1 MRPIIALRGGL
12 GRRSDRYARPAGS
25 ISMERGSDMS
35 LSTPGGAAGP
45 SDAFDGAGAPPGGAS
60 APPDTPIASA
70 LDASA
75 STPGA
80 RDAGPPAEPVLVCRD
95 LRKRYGERT
104 AVDGVGFE
112 IAAGETYGLLGPNG
126 AGKTTSISMICGLLR
141 RDGGEVLVAG
151 RPIDIGATHAKAAIG
166 YVPQDLAI
174 YPDLTAR
181 ENLAFFG
188 RLQRLRGTE
197 LDRRVDE
204 VLAITDLTDRAG
216 DRTESFSG
224 GMKRRLNI
232 GIGLLHHPRLL
243 VLDEPTVG
251 VDPQSRNAIL
261 SSVAALEQEGMA
273 ILYTTHYMEE
283 AERLC
288 DRIGIIDE
296 GKIRAEGTRRELVAL
311 VGGKDRVEMVAGG
324 TVGPATAALRALA
337 GVEEATASDGRI
349 VLVVD
354 EARHVL
360 PLILETAAGAGAVVR
375 SVEVIEPDLEA
386 VFLHLTGKALRD

>member
-1 MRPIIALRGGL
+1 M
-12 GRRSDRYARPAGS
+12 
-25 ISMERGSDMS
+25 
-35 LSTPGGAAGP
+35 
-45 SDAFDGAGAPPGGAS
+45 
-60 APPDTPIASA
+60 
-70 LDASA
+70 
-75 STPGA
+75 
-80 RDAGPPAEPVLVCRD
+80 
-95 LRKRYGERT
+95 
-104 AVDGVGFE
+104 
-112 IAAGETYGLLGPNG
+112 
-126 AGKTTSISMICGLLR
+126 
-141 RDGGEVLVAG
+141 AG
-151 RPIDIGATHAKAAIG
+151 RPVDIGATDAKAAIG

-181 ENLAFFG
+181 ENLRFFG
-188 RLQRLRGTE
+188 RLQRLRGKE

-204 VLAITDLTDRAG
+204 VLALIDLADRAG
-216 DRTESFSG
+216 DRTDTFSG

-296 GKIRAEGTRRELVAL
+296 GRIRAEGTRRELVAL
-311 VGGKDRVEMVAGG
+311 VGGKDRVELAAGG
-324 TVGPATAALRALA
+324 TVGPATTALRALA

-349 VLVVD
+349 GLVVE
-354 EARHVL
+354 EARHLL
-360 PLILETAAGAGAVVR
+360 PRDPRDRRRGRRRRPQRRGRGARPRGGLPAPDRQGAPGLSHARRPRHRRQGPPPEAPRPLGAADGGR
-375 SVEVIEPDLEA
+375 WPRWGSPSCS
-386 VFLHLTGKALRD
+386 RR